1 MTTRDAHEGL
11 TEPGWVRFE
20 GPDLSPGNA
29 LKWRPCE
36 CGRPV
41 CPDYRPATGSTQW
54 LNAKVAEANRRSQG
68 AAQQ

>member
-1 MTTRDAHEGL
+1 MTTRDRQESR
-11 TEPGWVRFE
+11 TEPGWVRSE

-41 CPDYRPATGSTQW
+41 CPEYRPATGSTQR
-54 LNAKVAEANRRSQG
+54 LNAKVTEANRRSQG
-68 AAQQ
+68 TAR

>member
-1 MTTRDAHEGL
+1 MSASDSHPNR

-41 CPDYRPATGSTQW
+41 CPEYRPATGSTQR
-54 LNAKVAEANRRSQG
+54 LNAKVTEANRRSQG
-68 AAQQ
+68 TAQ